1 MEKIKLL
8 LYCTKSKP
16 QIFYEPSLDKP
27 FVCGYEK
34 VKNKQLNG
42 KIVAECDFEVE
53 EIEYIHIKERDEIG
67 ILHNAVWYE
76 YKGKNIWLSECD
88 LSIKSCL
95 TADEIDDYLINKS
108 GYAIK
113 IKNLHIFDKPRELN
127 FYHNAELDICL
138 LKNAPQNMMYVY
150 DYKGIKKENGIYKN
164 IFEKYI
170 LISIRPEWLCKIL
183 NGEKTIEVRKKVLKE
198 ML

>member
-8 LYCTKSKP
+8 LYCCKQP
-16 QIFYEPSLDKP
+16 LYL
-27 FVCGYEK
+27 
-34 VKNKQLNG
+34 VKNECDGYFYTMDERTLNDYKNVETYNG

-53 EIEYIHIKERDEIG
+53 EIKYIHIKERDEIG

-108 GYAIK
+108 GYAIY
-113 IKNLHIFDKPRELN
+113 IKNLHIFKKPRELSYYFN
-127 FYHNAELDICL
+127 ENEEYIE
-138 LKNAPQNMMYVY
+138 KAPQNMMYCY
-150 DYKGIKKENGIYKN
+150 GKN
-164 IFEKYI
+164 TGEKYI
-170 LISIRPEWLCKIL
+170 LISIRPEWICKIL
-183 NGEKTIEVRKKVLKE
+183 NGEKTIEIRKRVLKE
-198 ML
+198 MI